1 MKKRTILVAVIAA
14 ALVVGGTATALI
26 ADTPMRSFVESYFSS
41 GDGTQETGAV
51 AAKVN
56 GKAIYQKDVDAELTM
71 YDVLAT
77 YVDVNGGNT
86 SLPEEWQNKRPT
98 QAEVLEKLIRN
109 AVIDQEAERL
119 KLTVPQEETRKIAAQ
134 QYQVLKDAASRE
146 DEANKD
152 ARGYYQSLVDYR
164 EARHMTEEQYIDE
177 SANAYRTL
185 MLRGKVKE
193 AFLTNYQGDDPDGA
207 WDAHLSS
214 LIAQAD
220 IEYPT
225 AEK

>member
-1 MKKRTILVAVIAA
+1 MSEKTLTPQSVYHPDNYAAFMRWVWAKLKTTIRLMGKDSQMYQTVI
-14 ALVVGGTATALI
+14 
-26 ADTPMRSFVESYFSS
+26 
-41 GDGTQETGAV
+41 
-51 AAKVN
+51 N
-56 GKAIYQKDVDAELTM
+56 GKPILQKNVDAELTM
-71 YDVLAT
+71 YDVLTA
-77 YVDVNGGNT
+77 YVDVNGGGT

-109 AVIDQEAERL
+109 AVIEQEAERL
-119 KLTVPQEETRKIAAQ
+119 KLTVPQEEARKIAAQ

-146 DEANKD
+146 DEVNKD

-164 EARHMTEEQYIDE
+164 EARHLTEKQYINE
-177 SANAYRTL
+177 SANVYRAL

-193 AFLTNYQGDDPDGA
+193 AFLTDYQGDDPDGA

-220 IEYPT
+220 IAYST

>member
-1 MKKRTILVAVIAA
+1 MKKRTILIAVIAA
-14 ALVVGGTATALI
+14 ALVAGGTATALV
-26 ADTPMRSFVESYFSS
+26 ADTPMRRVVESYFSS
-41 GDGTQETGAV
+41 GDGAQGTAAV

-56 GKAIYQKDVDAELTM
+56 GKPILQKNVDAELMM
-71 YDVLAT
+71 YDVLTA
-77 YVDVNGGNT
+77 YVDVNGGT

-109 AVIDQEAERL
+109 AVIEQEAERL
-119 KLTVPQEETRKIAAQ
+119 KLTVPQEEARKVAAQ

-146 DEANKD
+146 DEVNKD

-164 EARHMTEEQYIDE
+164 EARHLTEKQYINE
-177 SANAYRTL
+177 SANVYRAL

-193 AFLTNYQGDDPDGA
+193 AFLTDYQGDDPDGA

-220 IEYPT
+220 IAYST

>member
-1 MKKRTILVAVIAA
+1 MKKRTILIAVIAA
-14 ALVVGGTATALI
+14 ALVAGGTAAALV
-26 ADTPMRSFVESYFSS
+26 ADTPMRRFVESYFSS
-41 GDGTQETGAV
+41 GDGAQGTAAV

-56 GKAIYQKDVDAELTM
+56 GKPILQKNVDAELTM
-71 YDVLAT
+71 YDVLTA
-77 YVDVNGGNT
+77 YVDVNGGGT

-109 AVIDQEAERL
+109 AVIEQEAERL
-119 KLTVPQEETRKIAAQ
+119 KLTVPQEEARKIAAQ

-146 DEANKD
+146 DEVNKD

-164 EARHMTEEQYIDE
+164 EARHLTEKQYINE
-177 SANAYRTL
+177 SANVYRAL

-193 AFLTNYQGDDPDGA
+193 AFLTDYQGDDPDGA

-220 IEYPT
+220 IAYST

>member
-1 MKKRTILVAVIAA
+1 MKKRTILIAVIAA
-14 ALVVGGTATALI
+14 ALVAGGTATALV
-26 ADTPMRSFVESYFSS
+26 ADTPMRRFVESYFSS
-41 GDGTQETGAV
+41 GDGAQGTAAV

-56 GKAIYQKDVDAELTM
+56 GKPILQKNVDAELTM
-71 YDVLAT
+71 YDMLTA
-77 YVDVNGGNT
+77 YVDVNGGST

-98 QAEVLEKLIRN
+98 QAEVPEKLIRN
-109 AVIDQEAERL
+109 AVIEQEAERL
-119 KLTVPQEETRKIAAQ
+119 KLTVPQEEARKVAAQ

-146 DEANKD
+146 DEANRD
-152 ARGYYQSLVDYR
+152 ARGYYQSLVDYC
-164 EARHMTEEQYIDE
+164 EARHLTEEQYIDE
-177 SANAYRTL
+177 SANAYRAL

-193 AFLTNYQGDDPDGA
+193 AFLTGYQGDDPDGA

>member
-14 ALVVGGTATALI
+14 VLVVGGTATALI

-119 KLTVPQEETRKIAAQ
+119 KLTVSQEEARKVAAE

-177 SANAYRTL
+177 SANAYRAL
-185 MLRGKVKE
+185 MIRGKVKE
-193 AFLTNYQGDDPDGA
+193 AFLTGYQGDDPDGA

>member
-207 WDAHLSS
+207 
-214 LIAQAD
+214 
-220 IEYPT
+220 
-225 AEK
+225 

>member
-98 QAEVLEKLIRN
+98 QAEVLEK
-109 AVIDQEAERL
+109 Q
-119 KLTVPQEETRKIAAQ
+119 QEERKTKKA
-134 QYQVLKDAASRE
+134 
-146 DEANKD
+146 
-152 ARGYYQSLVDYR
+152 
-164 EARHMTEEQYIDE
+164 E
-177 SANAYRTL
+177 S
-185 MLRGKVKE
+185 
-193 AFLTNYQGDDPDGA
+193 GDNN
-207 WDAHLSS
+207 
-214 LIAQAD
+214 
-220 IEYPT
+220 
-225 AEK
+225 

>member
-1 MKKRTILVAVIAA
+1 MKKRTILIAVIAA
-14 ALVVGGTATALI
+14 ALVAGGTATALV
-26 ADTPMRSFVESYFSS
+26 ADTPMRRFVESYFSS
-41 GDGTQETGAV
+41 GDGAQGTAAV

-56 GKAIYQKDVDAELTM
+56 GKPILQKNVDAELMM
-71 YDVLAT
+71 YDVLTA
-77 YVDVNGGNT
+77 YVDVNGGT

-109 AVIDQEAERL
+109 AVIEQEAERL
-119 KLTVPQEETRKIAAQ
+119 KLTVPQEEARKVAAQ

-146 DEANKD
+146 DEVNKD

-164 EARHMTEEQYIDE
+164 EARHLTEKQYINE
-177 SANAYRTL
+177 SANVYRAL

-193 AFLTNYQGDDPDGA
+193 AFLTDYQGDDPDGA

-214 LIAQAD
+214 LIAPAD
-220 IEYPT
+220 IAYST